1 MLKKIGIFVAVL
13 FCVAFG
19 AILLHRRYTK
29 QNQNSLGTIAEYPLQ
44 TKTESCEPEK
54 IESEFI
60 RGNAS
65 VGFCSAACQIAPTY
79 LQTKGT
85 IPVWLHGFL
94 LRTGPGLFEVGG
106 NTFKYWFD
114 GFALLQ
120 SFKFDKGT
128 VQYASKFLQSDYYK
142 GAMKSGK
149 LPVQEEKKS
158 SFFSKMGAL
167 LAKREPYDNG
177 NINIMKLGNQFVAL
191 TESTFPV
198 AFNPI
203 TLETYE
209 FDDFDDDLDGHV
221 VTPHPIIDPQ
231 TGNSFNVLTQFG
243 TTSYYH
249 VYSIAPNSTKRVII
263 ASIEAKQPSYLH
275 GLSITQNYIVLTL
288 TPFVVNPPDLLFAI
302 KPFLDYFS
310 WKPELGTTFIIIDR
324 ATGRIIDSMKAEPFF
339 VLNQVNAFEK
349 NNEINLDMIVY
360 PDAGIMKATTIEHLR
375 NRPESFGE
383 RSQLTRFIINLKT
396 KNVTKTVLGE
406 SSIELPRINPFF
418 KTKHYRYIYGMGAGF
433 SSIQKIDTE
442 SDRIIEWKENGCCPT
457 EPVFIPRPH
466 EKKEDDG
473 VIIAQVL
480 DTINCTSFIL
490 ILDAH
495 NLHEIG
501 RAQLPSIV
509 PFSLHGL
516 YSQA

>member
-1 MLKKIGIFVAVL
+1 MLKKIAIFAALL
-13 FCVAFG
+13 FLIALG
-19 AILLHRRYTK
+19 AILWHRRTIQQL
-29 QNQNSLGTIAEYPLQ
+29 QNHLQVTTESPLQ
-44 TKTESCEPEK
+44 IRTES
-54 IESEFI
+54 IGDGQFESEII
-60 RGNAS
+60 RGDAS
-65 VGFCSAACQIAPTY
+65 IGFCSVACENPPICLP
-79 LQTKGT
+79 TKGT

-94 LRTGPGLFEVGG
+94 LRTGPGLFEVGSD
-106 NTFKYWFD
+106 TFKYWFD

-128 VQYASKFLQSDYYK
+128 VQYASKFLKSDFYK

-149 LPVQEEKKS
+149 LPIQEEKKS

-177 NINIMKLGNQFVAL
+177 NINIMKIGNQFVAL

-198 AFNPI
+198 AFNPS
-203 TLETYE
+203 TLETYQ
-209 FDDFDDDLDGHV
+209 FADFDDDLDGHV

-231 TGNSFNVLTQFG
+231 TGNSFNVMTQFG

-249 VYSIAPNSTKRVII
+249 VYYIQPNSTKRTII
-263 ASIEAKQPSYLH
+263 ASVEAKQPSYIH
-275 GLSITQNYIVLTL
+275 GLSVTQNYIVLTL
-288 TPFVVNPPDLLFAI
+288 TPFVVNPPDLLFSI

-310 WKPELGTTFIIIDR
+310 WKPELGTTFIVIDR
-324 ATGRIIDSMKAEPFF
+324 ATGRTLDSIKTEPFF
-339 VLNQVNAFEK
+339 VLNQINAFEK
-349 NNEINLDMIVY
+349 NNELNLDMIIY
-360 PDAGIMKATTIEHLR
+360 PDAQIMKATTIENLR

-383 RSQLTRFIINLKT
+383 RSQLIRFSINLKN
-396 KNVTKTVLGE
+396 KNVAKNILSQNSV
-406 SSIELPRINPFF
+406 ELPRINPLF
-418 KTKHYRYIYGMGAGF
+418 KTKHYRYIYAMGAGF
-433 SSIQKIDTE
+433 SSIQKVDTE
-442 SDRIIEWKENGCCPT
+442 SERIIEWKANGCCPT

-473 VIIAQVL
+473 VLITQVL
-480 DTINCTSFIL
+480 DTINCKSFIL

-501 RAQLPSIV
+501 RAVLPSIV

-516 YSQA
+516 YTEA